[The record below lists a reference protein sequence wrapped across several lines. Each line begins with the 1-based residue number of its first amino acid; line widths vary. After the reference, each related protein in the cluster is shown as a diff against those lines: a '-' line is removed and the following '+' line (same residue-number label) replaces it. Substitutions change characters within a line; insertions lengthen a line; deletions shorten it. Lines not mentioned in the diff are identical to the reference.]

1 VKQLLT
7 IALLATCVG
16 CTSLKHRTFSDE
28 AGAIRGYDTVA
39 YFEAG
44 KPVKG
49 APDIAYKY
57 NGATWHFASTENLEL
72 FKQNPEYYG
81 PQYGG
86 YCAFAMSKGFIA
98 SIDPQAW
105 AIRNDKLYLN
115 YSLGVRETWLKDAD
129 VYIEKADKHWA
140 KKLKHGIDK

>member
-1 VKQLLT
+1 MKQLIT
-7 IALLATCVG
+7 IALLVTCVG

-28 AGAIRGYDTVA
+28 AGALRGYDTVA
-39 YFEAG
+39 YFNEG
-44 KPVKG
+44 KPIEG
-49 APDIAYKY
+49 APDIAYEY
-57 NGATWHFASTENLEL
+57 NGATWLFANEENREL

-105 AIRNDKLYLN
+105 TIKDDKLYLN

-129 VYIEKADKHWA
+129 VYIEHADKHWA
-140 KKLKHGIDK
+140 EKLKHGIDK

>member
-1 VKQLLT
+1 MKPLLT
-7 IALLATCVG
+7 IAFVLTCVG

-39 YFEAG
+39 YFKAG

-49 APDIAYKY
+49 KPELAYKY
-57 NGATWHFASTENLEL
+57 NGTTWYFANAEHREL
-72 FKQNPEYYG
+72 FKQNPGYYR

-86 YCAFAMSKGFIA
+86 YCAFAMSRGFIA
-98 SIDPQAW
+98 TSDPQAW
-105 AIRNDKLYLN
+105 TIRNDKLYLN
-115 YSLGVRETWLKDAD
+115 YSLRVRETWLKDAD
-129 VYIEKADKHWA
+129 FYIEKADKHWA